1 MEALTAIHD
10 GDDANI
16 GAAILMRFTD
26 SNRELD
32 LEIRKLIVVMS
43 GIFRNQNAP
52 PTPVGYLCAT
62 CSSLD
67 IAAASDPQAPAHVLD
82 AHFTIMS
89 IVIPK
94 VPAAFLINN
103 LRQVFDSLARPLWS
117 SSPSTDC
124 LEVRCIAQLFIAAAK
139 VVNNWSDVS
148 ELFSS
153 FLSLAFLDGL
163 KVRSQLCLCL
173 PDVLRSFQGT
183 PLFAPATKQITDL
196 LNKYPP
202 LVDCDE
208 NASASVRSQQAK
220 ALGSLHV
227 VKVPL
232 SLLSADDRTAVLV
245 YFKTLLEL
253 NQFFVTAPIIDDN
266 LMCIP
271 VTTAGFLSIGLTR
284 VYSFNR
290 KVCEINLPIVFD
302 ALKVILEDPNSSYI
316 PDPVH
321 AFRCLIH
328 ACIDESL
335 IKEGVDRVVM
345 NASMGDGIKSEPT
358 IIENLCA
365 TIESLLYSKPNI
377 QCPRDYRMFT
387 FFTWAPA
394 FDVVSTM
401 FEKLGPY
408 SSFLMR
414 GTLKTLADM
423 QKLPDREFHFKEVKI
438 KRLLEKLVQKYGLD
452 AIMAFMP
459 QELKN
464 LLVETN
470 EKASKPVEVISHV
483 LGATAVRSESSNNR
497 MHVKALGP
505 CKNSKWKRDIQGN
518 GLRDRLARSRAKR
531 EMTNRMLGA
540 AVMAKEL
547 KI

>member
-1 MEALTAIHD
+1 MLT
-10 GDDANI
+10 G
-16 GAAILMRFTD
+16 
-26 SNRELD
+26 
-32 LEIRKLIVVMS
+32 
-43 GIFRNQNAP
+43 
-52 PTPVGYLCAT
+52 
-62 CSSLD
+62 
-67 IAAASDPQAPAHVLD
+67 
-82 AHFTIMS
+82 
-89 IVIPK
+89 IPK
-94 VPAAFLINN
+94 
-103 LRQVFDSLARPLWS
+103 Q
-117 SSPSTDC
+117 
-124 LEVRCIAQLFIAAAK
+124 
-139 VVNNWSDVS
+139 
-148 ELFSS
+148 
-153 FLSLAFLDGL
+153 
-163 KVRSQLCLCL
+163 VRSQLCLCL

-253 NQFFVTAPIIDDN
+253 NQFFVTAPIIDGLYRLCLDPSAYVSPELLLDLVLSLCLLVTQDN